1 MAFSPAKLWRNTAAA
16 ILAISAFLIAAPSF
30 ADKPASV
37 LPSVE
42 RLAITAIPID
52 FDRDDPDR
60 KQFGKLVWRGGINLY
75 AKSPF
80 FGGYSALIIG
90 PSGKSLLAIS
100 DAGTWLR
107 ANIDYDG
114 RKLKGLSGA
123 SIGPILGRDGK
134 PLAGDAQQDSE
145 GLALIDGDTSKG
157 TAYVA
162 FERNH
167 RVLRYPFTSD
177 RFGPPDGGLTLP
189 AETKRMSANRGI
201 EAIVPIRVGRLKGT
215 TVLFSERLPDKNGNL
230 RGWLIGGPTPGAI
243 ALKNVGGFDI
253 TDAAALPDGGI
264 LVLERRFRYSEGVKM
279 RIRRIGAKDLKPGA
293 LISGEVLLEASDSS
307 EHRQYGG
314 DRRAPRG
321 LWRDRPHADLRR
333 QFQRAAADASDAIR
347 AARRQAGAG
356 RAQFALVGGGSRAL
370 HLGDVALEAPR
381 FQRQFLIAG
390 LEQISVEPAAM
401 LDRT

>member
-1 MAFSPAKLWRNTAAA
+1 VAFHSARVWRNTGAA
-16 ILAISAFLIAAPSF
+16 ILAIAASLIAAPSF
-30 ADKPASV
+30 ADKPTSV
-37 LPSVE
+37 LVRVE
-42 RLAITAIPID
+42 RLDITAIPID
-52 FDRDDPDR
+52 FDRDNPGR
-60 KQFGKLVWRGGINLY
+60 KQFGKLVWRSGFTLY

-80 FGGYSALIIG
+80 FGGYSALIVS

-114 RKLKGLSGA
+114 RKLRGLSEA

-134 PLAGDAQQDSE
+134 PLAGNAEQDSE

-167 RVLRYPFTSD
+167 RILRYPFTPD
-177 RFGPPDGGLTLP
+177 RFGPPAGGLALP

-215 TVLFSERLPDKNGNL
+215 TVLFSERLTDKNGNL
-230 RGWLIGGPTPGAI
+230 RGWLIGGPAPGTI

-264 LVLERRFRYSEGVKM
+264 IVLERRFRYSEGVKM
-279 RIRRIGAKDLKPGA
+279 RIRRIAAKDLKPGA
-293 LISGEVLLEASDSS
+293 LLSGEVLIEANDSLNIDNM
-307 EHRQYGG
+307 EGVAVH
-314 DRRAPRG
+314 
-321 LWRDRPHADLRR
+321 
-333 QFQRAAADASDAIR
+333 RAASGETILTLMSDDNFSALQR
-347 AARRQAGAG
+347 TLLM
-356 RAQFALVGGGSRAL
+356 QFALPDGKPVLA
-370 HLGDVALEAPR
+370 
-381 FQRQFLIAG
+381 
-390 LEQISVEPAAM
+390 EPGA
-401 LDRT
+401 R